1 MGLFKKIFNGL
12 KKTKDAI
19 ARGISAIFGKGE
31 LNDEFYENL
40 EEILIMADVGFDA
53 SSEIIENL
61 KKKAKKEKLKTAEDV
76 KIALKSIISEML
88 DGEKMD
94 ESKPL
99 VLTIVGVNGVGKT
112 TTIGKLASF
121 YKSQKNEVVL
131 AAADTFR
138 AAASEQ
144 LSQWADRVKCRIIK
158 HSEGAD
164 PGAVVFDAIA
174 SAKAKKT
181 DVLIIDT
188 AGRLHNNVNLMAE
201 LKKINKVAT
210 SNFEGANFKNLIVI
224 DATTGQNALSQV
236 ELFNQ
241 SIKLDGVVLT
251 KLDGTAKGGVVLQIK
266 KKLGLPVV
274 FVGVGEGVDDLIP
287 FDSKEFAEGIL

>member
-1 MGLFKKIFNGL
+1 MGLFRKIINGL

-19 ARGISAIFGKGE
+19 SKGISAIFGKGE

-40 EEILIMADVGFDA
+40 EEILVMADVGFE
-53 SSEIIENL
+53 SSTEIIENL
-61 KKKAKKEKLKTAEDV
+61 KKVAKKQKLKTADDV
-76 KIALKSIISEML
+76 REALRNIISEML
-88 DGEKMD
+88 DGD
-94 ESKPL
+94 EFDDKKPL
-99 VLTIVGVNGVGKT
+99 VLTVVGVNGVGKT

-121 YKSQKNEVVL
+121 YKQKKNEVVL

-144 LSQWADRVKCRIIK
+144 LSQWADRVGCRIIK

-164 PGAVVFDAIA
+164 PGAVVYDAIA

-181 DVLIIDT
+181 NVLIIDT

-210 SNFEGANFKNLIVI
+210 ANFEGANFKNLIVI

>member
-1 MGLFKKIFNGL
+1 MGLFKKIFAGL

-19 ARGISAIFGKGE
+19 ARGIASIFGKGE
-31 LNDEFYENL
+31 LNNEFYENL
-40 EEILIMADVGFDA
+40 EEILIMADVGFEA
-53 SSEIIENL
+53 SQNIIDEL
-61 KKKAKKEKLKTAEDV
+61 KKTAKKQKLKTAEDV
-76 KIALKSIISEML
+76 KEALKEIITNML
-88 DGEKMD
+88 YSEKMD
-94 ESKPL
+94 DTKPL
-99 VLTIVGVNGVGKT
+99 VITVVGVNGVGKT
-112 TTIGKLASF
+112 TTIGKLAAY
-121 YKSQKNEVVL
+121 YKAQKNEVVL

-138 AAASEQ
+138 AAAGEQ
-144 LSQWADRVKCRIIK
+144 LSQWADRAKCRIIR

-164 PGAVVFDAIA
+164 PGAVVYDAIA

-210 SNFEGANFKNLIVI
+210 SNFDGANFKNFIVI

-241 SIKLDGVVLT
+241 SLKIDGVILT

-266 KKLGLPVV
+266 QKLGLDVV

-287 FDSKEFAEGIL
+287 FDSKDFAEGLF

>member
-1 MGLFKKIFNGL
+1 MGLFKKIFAGL

-19 ARGISAIFGKGE
+19 AHGIASIFGKGE
-31 LNDEFYENL
+31 LNDEFFENL
-40 EEILIMADVGFDA
+40 EEILIMADVGFEA
-53 SSEIIENL
+53 SQKIIEEL
-61 KKKAKKEKLKTAEDV
+61 RKTAKKQKLKTADDV
-76 KIALKSIISEML
+76 KSALKDIIAGML
-88 DGEKMD
+88 DGERFD
-94 ESKPL
+94 DRKPL
-99 VLTIVGVNGVGKT
+99 VITVVGVNGVGKT
-112 TTIGKLASF
+112 TTIGKLASY
-121 YKSQKNEVVL
+121 YKAQKNDVVL

-144 LSQWADRVKCRIIK
+144 LSQWAERAKCRIVK

-174 SAKAKKT
+174 SVKAKKS

-201 LKKINKVAT
+201 LKKIGKVA
-210 SNFEGANFKNLIVI
+210 SVNFEGANFKNFIVI

-236 ELFNQ
+236 QLFNE
-241 SIKLDGVVLT
+241 SIKLDGVILT

-266 KKLGLPVV
+266 EKLGLDVV

-287 FDSKEFAEGIL
+287 FDSKEFAEGLF